1 MNVTSMMENHEIA
14 TSGADIQDMHEYA
27 IAVADAA
34 FQDNDFRQLLN
45 DPTEKFDVVLA
56 DLYESEIYSG

>member
-1 MNVTSMMENHEIA
+1 MMEEHDI
-14 TSGADIQDMHEYA
+14 TSSVTNIQDMHEYA

-45 DPTEKFDVVLA
+45 DPYEKFDVVIA